1 MAIGGLSMPPT
12 PLHPEKFLWS
22 GAAGALL
29 AVGVVS
35 AVFQWNAVID
45 PPFFAFSPP
54 AHVSLICAAA
64 VVFAS
69 AMVIRRLGNRRLTWL
84 TFSVGAALCLYPFWM
99 FLSNVLVW
107 EGGNTALSGTMLV
120 VMALSWHVPC
130 LLLLQLL
137 PIVVAEDIAGRS
149 RWLVRYLLVASVIFA
164 SLSIA
169 VGGLARTMPQLEPL
183 LPPGWALGSFLQWF
197 SEGPSSF
204 LWLGSF
210 LVSPVTVW
218 LLVRATEG
226 ERRQRLLLAGI
237 ASLVPVFIIV
247 LCSAGGMAV
256 SLGGL
261 GGSIGFTV
269 LIVGFAVSCA
279 LTAFLVAGA
288 VAAETGR
295 GIPRRLITLVLS
307 GTLILT
313 VALAA
318 ASAGIATAGSVW
330 QSSMVT
336 IAVAVVLIPFSLKL
350 ATWCSRVLDPR
361 ENLLAELRRRGKV
374 PSGTEGQA
382 IEAALR
388 AAMNDAG
395 ITARLKLPDEAG
407 WVDSGGLA
415 VSAPGEEKNALLL
428 GSSTDPHACIMFTSA
443 RSQSIGAAIPQ
454 LDRILEPAVL
464 EAAVRYRQAAAER
477 ESARAVGARAQER
490 ARIVQDMH
498 DGVQGRLLGLALNL
512 QSASRNVDDAHA
524 RLAMDEIVSGMGGVL
539 EELRLLAL
547 GNLPAKL
554 ASGGLHAALSDFV
567 APLPIPV
574 YLAVPSHRVSPQL
587 EAMSYFVVAE
597 AVTNSVKH
605 AHASYVDVKLLVADR
620 VLSITVADDGVGSA
634 DLRAGTGL
642 RGLAERVRSM
652 GGHLLVSDRSP
663 SGTLVEVSVPCES
676 S

>member
-1 MAIGGLSMPPT
+1 MPPT
-12 PLHPEKFLWS
+12 PLHPERILWS

-29 AVGVVS
+29 AVGVAS
-35 AVFQWNAVID
+35 AVLQWNAVID

-54 AHVSLICAAA
+54 AHVSLICAAG
-64 VVFAS
+64 VVFTSAS
-69 AMVIRRLGNRRLTWL
+69 VIRRLGNRRLTWL
-84 TFSVGAALCLYPFWM
+84 TFAVGAALCLYPFWM
-99 FLSNVLVW
+99 FLSNTLVW
-107 EGGNTALSGTMLV
+107 NGGNTALSGTILL
-120 VMALSWHVPC
+120 ATAFSWHAPC

-137 PIVVAEDIAGRS
+137 PIVVAEDIAGQS
-149 RWLVRYLLVASVIFA
+149 RRLVRYLLVASVALA
-164 SLSIA
+164 SFSLA
-169 VGGLARTMPQLEPL
+169 VGGQARSMPQMEPL
-183 LPPGWALGSFLQWF
+183 LPPGSALGSFLQWF
-197 SEGPSSF
+197 SDGAGSF

-218 LLVRATEG
+218 LLVRAGDG

-237 ASLVPVFIIV
+237 ASLIPVFIIV
-247 LCSAGGMAV
+247 LCSAAGIAV
-256 SLGGL
+256 AVGGL
-261 GGSIGFTV
+261 GDSVGFTT

-288 VAAETGR
+288 VASETGR
-295 GIPRRLITLVLS
+295 GIPRRLITQVLRV
-307 GTLILT
+307 TLIGT
-313 VALAA
+313 VALGA

-330 QSSMVT
+330 LSSMVT
-336 IAVAVVLIPFSLKL
+336 IAVAAVLIPFALRL

-361 ENLLAELRRRGKV
+361 ENLMAQLRRRGSV
-374 PSGTEGQA
+374 PSGGEGQA

-388 AAMNDAG
+388 AATNDAG
-395 ITARLKLPDEAG
+395 ATVSLKLPEGAG
-407 WVDSGGLA
+407 WVDSTGLA
-415 VSAPGEEKNALLL
+415 VPSPRAHEHALLL
-428 GSSTDPHACIMFTSA
+428 GTSGDPHACIVFGSA
-443 RSQSIGAAIPQ
+443 RSASLGAAIPQ

-464 EAAVRYRQAAAER
+464 EAAVHYRHAAADR
-477 ESARAVGARAQER
+477 ESARAVGAGAQER

-512 QSASRNVDDAHA
+512 QSASRKVEDAHA
-524 RLAMDEIVSGMGGVL
+524 RLAMEEIVSGMGGVL

-547 GNLPAKL
+547 GSVPAKL
-554 ASGGLHAALSDFV
+554 ASNGLQAALSDFV
-567 APLPIPV
+567 APMPIPV
-574 YLAVPSHRVSPQL
+574 YLAVPPDRISPQL

-605 AHASYVDVKLLVADR
+605 AHASYVDVRLLVADR

-642 RGLAERVRSM
+642 RGLAERVRAM
-652 GGHLLVSDRSP
+652 GGHLIVSDRTP